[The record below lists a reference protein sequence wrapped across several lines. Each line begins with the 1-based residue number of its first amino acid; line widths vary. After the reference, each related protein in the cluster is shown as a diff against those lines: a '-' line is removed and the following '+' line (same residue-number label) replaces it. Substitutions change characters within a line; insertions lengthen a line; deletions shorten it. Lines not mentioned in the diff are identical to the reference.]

1 METASCL
8 LICGNAALYLA
19 LICRLPSF
27 DGAFPAMLLV
37 LGLGLGMLLLAARF
51 RYLPAL
57 RIALAPLPFLSLLL
71 LPSGLG
77 WISFL
82 PVPLIMALF
91 AVLDRFDWDNWQT
104 GRWMRPMLFV
114 GALLLLHFALHTPP
128 VKEGIAL
135 CALFFLFGIVGLR
148 LQRVGDL
155 NGGRTLLVV
164 GGVVLPILI
173 GAAAGGLL
181 WLLLARRDLLAT
193 LLYWIFSPLIWLA
206 RRFIHPVEPKESAVE
221 ELLPSPTETPESP
234 TPPPFDPVE
243 EGSLVLHLPD
253 FNWTLLAHVL
263 IALAAVALVIFVL
276 SRWVYVKPER
286 GGDIEYIPEK
296 RERKRKKQ
304 RRRSSRAVNRVRD
317 AYRSYLI
324 LLSSRG
330 GIRLSGSET
339 SLQVQER
346 SAQLPGR
353 ELSEEIRQIYLR
365 ARYAGKATAE
375 DAQRIETRVKQ
386 LREQLLS
393 EERKRT
399 AE

>member
-27 DGAFPAMLLV
+27 EGAFPAMLLV
-37 LGLGLGMLLLAARF
+37 LALGLLMLTLAARF
-51 RYLPAL
+51 RDLPAL

-71 LPSGLG
+71 LPPGLG

-82 PVPLIMALF
+82 PAPFIMALF

-104 GRWMRPMLFV
+104 GRWMRPMLFI
-114 GALLLLHFALHTPP
+114 GALLLLHYALHSPP

-135 CALFFLFGIVGLR
+135 CTLFFLFGIVGLR
-148 LQRVGDL
+148 LQRMGDL
-155 NGGRTLLVV
+155 DSGRTLLVV

-173 GAAAGGLL
+173 GAAAGGLI
-181 WLLLARRDLLAT
+181 WLILARRDLLVA
-193 LLYWIFSPLIWLA
+193 LLYGFFYPLIWLA
-206 RRFIHPVEPKESAVE
+206 RRFIRAVDPKQGAAE
-221 ELLPSPTETPESP
+221 EMLPEPTETPESP
-234 TPPPFDPVE
+234 TPPPFDPA
-243 EGSLVLHLPD
+243 EGESLVLHLPD
-253 FNWTLLAHVL
+253 INWVLVGHVL
-263 IALAAVALVIFVL
+263 FAAAAVALVIFVL

-286 GGDIEYIPEK
+286 GRDIEYIPEK
-296 RERKRKKQ
+296 KEPKRTIP
-304 RRRSSRAVNRVRD
+304 RRRSSRAVSRVRE
-317 AYRSYLI
+317 AYRSYLV

-330 GIRLSGSET
+330 GVRLSGSDT

-346 SAQLPGR
+346 SAELPGG
-353 ELSEEIRQIYLR
+353 ELAEEIRQIYLM
-365 ARYAGKATAE
+365 ARYAGKASAE
-375 DAQRIETRVKQ
+375 DAQRIENRVKK
-386 LREQLLS
+386 LREMLIS

>member
-1 METASCL
+1 MNRM
-8 LICGNAALYLA
+8 I
-19 LICRLPSF
+19 
-27 DGAFPAMLLV
+27 
-37 LGLGLGMLLLAARF
+37 
-51 RYLPAL
+51 
-57 RIALAPLPFLSLLL
+57 
-71 LPSGLG
+71 
-77 WISFL
+77 
-82 PVPLIMALF
+82 F
-91 AVLDRFDWDNWQT
+91 A
-104 GRWMRPMLFV
+104 
-114 GALLLLHFALHTPP
+114 
-128 VKEGIAL
+128 
-135 CALFFLFGIVGLR
+135 
-148 LQRVGDL
+148 
-155 NGGRTLLVV
+155 
-164 GGVVLPILI
+164 
-173 GAAAGGLL
+173 
-181 WLLLARRDLLAT
+181 
-193 LLYWIFSPLIWLA
+193 
-206 RRFIHPVEPKESAVE
+206 
-221 ELLPSPTETPESP
+221 
-234 TPPPFDPVE
+234 PVE

-346 SAQLPGR
+346 SARLPGR